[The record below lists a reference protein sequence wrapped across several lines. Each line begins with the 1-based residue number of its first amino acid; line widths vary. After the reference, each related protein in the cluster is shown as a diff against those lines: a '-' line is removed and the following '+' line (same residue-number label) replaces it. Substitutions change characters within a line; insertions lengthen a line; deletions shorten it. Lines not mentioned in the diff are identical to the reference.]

1 MSKDI
6 EKTRGFRI
14 EQSRE
19 KLDLSSIMLN
29 KKLYNDSFIFSY
41 LSMFYSVRILLIE
54 KEEDSDDH
62 SKILE
67 LVKKYYRPTGWIDV
81 NIIEILQEAKT
92 YKEKIDN
99 EKGVVLGKEDAKK
112 FNKNASL
119 LLNQV
124 FKILDLPQD
133 K

>member
-1 MSKDI
+1 MSNEI
-6 EKTRGFRI
+6 EKTREFRI

-19 KLDLSSIMLN
+19 KLDLSSIML
-29 KKLYNDSFIFSY
+29 KKELYNDSFIFSY
-41 LSMFYSVRILLIE
+41 LSMFYSVRILLIG
-54 KEEDSDDH
+54 KEGDSDDH
-62 SKILE
+62 NKILE
-67 LVKKYYRPTGWIDV
+67 LVKQYYKPSGWIDV

-99 EKGVVLGKEDAKK
+99 EKGIVLGKEDAQK

-119 LLNQV
+119 ILDQV
-124 FKILDLPQD
+124 FKMLDLPQD